1 MLLTITTTHE
11 PATDLGYLLHKNP
24 QHPQSYDLPFGR
36 AHVFYPVVEQAR
48 CEAALMLDIDPI
60 RLVRGPGAVLTDYV
74 NDRPYVSS
82 SFMSVALARVLGTAL
97 GGRSKERPELAASP
111 IPLRVRIAAVPCRGG
126 ASLVE
131 QLFKPLGYEVAV
143 EDSGAEGAAGRYH
156 NIELRAE
163 DKTLGA
169 VLTHVYVL
177 LPVLDNQKH
186 YWIGEPELKKL
197 LDRGKGWL
205 EEHSSRDLIVQR
217 YLGHRRSLTT
227 EARAVLEEA
236 RGSADGDGDES
247 AQEADAETSG
257 AAAPKHKNLHTQ
269 RLEWV
274 VEQLQAAGAARV
286 VDIGCGEGRLLAR
299 LLDAPEFTEIVG
311 ADASTRSLEFA
322 GRRLRLRR
330 MPEERRKRIRLVQSG
345 LTYRDD
351 RLAGYDAAAAVEV
364 VEHIDPERLRAFEIA
379 LFEHMR
385 PRVVALTTP
394 NREYNAR
401 FDNLTARGLR
411 HRDHRFEWTREEF
424 GRWTAGV
431 CERHGYRVETGGIGT
446 DDDEVGQPTL
456 RGLFTRCN

>member
-24 QHPQSYDLPFGR
+24 EHPQSYDLPFGR
-36 AHVFYPVVEQAR
+36 AHVFYPVVEAAR
-48 CEAALMLDIDPI
+48 CQAALMLDIDAV

-82 SFMSVALARVLGTAL
+82 SFMSVAIARVLGTAL
-97 GGRSKERPELAASP
+97 GGRSKERAELAATP
-111 IPLRVRIAAVPCRGG
+111 IPLEIGIAAVPCRGG

-131 QLFKPLGYEVAV
+131 QLFKPLGYQIAV
-143 EDSGAEGAAGRYH
+143 EGNGTEGAAGRYH
-156 NIELRAE
+156 NIELRAG
-163 DKTLGA
+163 DKTLGTA
-169 VLTHVYVL
+169 LTHIYVL

-186 YWIGEPELKKL
+186 YWIGEAELKKL

-236 RGSADGDGDES
+236 RGGADGDE
-247 AQEADAETSG
+247 AEQEADAATSG
-257 AAAPKHKNLHTQ
+257 EAAPKHKNLHTQ
-269 RLEWV
+269 RLDWV
-274 VEQLQAAGAARV
+274 VEQLQGARAARV
-286 VDIGCGEGRLLAR
+286 VDVGCGEGRLLAR
-299 LLDAPEFTEIVG
+299 LLEAPEFTEIVG
-311 ADASTRSLEFA
+311 TDASTRSLELA

-330 MPEERRKRIRLVQSG
+330 MPEERRKRIQLMQSG

-351 RLAGYDAAAAVEV
+351 RLAGYDAAAVVEV
-364 VEHIDPERLRAFEIA
+364 IEHIDPERVRAFEIA

-385 PRVVALTTP
+385 PRTVVLTTP
-394 NREYNAR
+394 NREYNIR
-401 FDNLTARGLR
+401 FDNLTTRGLR
-411 HRDHRFEWTREEF
+411 HRDHRFEWTRDEF
-424 GRWTAGV
+424 AEWAAGV
-431 CERHGYRVETGGIGT
+431 CERHGYEVETGGIGAE
-446 DDDEVGQPTL
+446 DDKAGQPTL

>member
-11 PATDLGYLLHKNP
+11 HATDLGYLLHKNP
-24 QHPQSYDLPFGR
+24 GHPQSYDLPFGR

-143 EDSGAEGAAGRYH
+143 ENNGAEGAAGRYH

-186 YWIGEPELKKL
+186 YWIGEAELKKL

-257 AAAPKHKNLHTQ
+257 RRRRSTRTCTRSASSGWSSSCRRPGPPGWSTS
-269 RLEWV
+269 
-274 VEQLQAAGAARV
+274 AAGKAACSRA
-286 VDIGCGEGRLLAR
+286 C
-299 LLDAPEFTEIVG
+299 
-311 ADASTRSLEFA
+311 STRPSSPKSWGPTPRRARSSSPA
-322 GRRLRLRR
+322 GGCACGGC
-330 MPEERRKRIRLVQSG
+330 RKSG
-345 LTYRDD
+345 GS
-351 RLAGYDAAAAVEV
+351 ASAWSSPG
-364 VEHIDPERLRAFEIA
+364 
-379 LFEHMR
+379 
-385 PRVVALTTP
+385 
-394 NREYNAR
+394 
-401 FDNLTARGLR
+401 
-411 HRDHRFEWTREEF
+411 
-424 GRWTAGV
+424 
-431 CERHGYRVETGGIGT
+431 
-446 DDDEVGQPTL
+446 
-456 RGLFTRCN
+456 